1 MQPTQI
7 YWQICTKC
15 LWNEFL
21 SFKEKNYKPKIEWR
35 MYMLDSNTDRLLW
48 TVVTVVVVGAI
59 LLIVKTAFPEL
70 VTDVIS
76 AVRSK
81 LTAGAVT
88 GPFGR

>member
-70 VTDVIS
+70 VTDIIS

-81 LTAGAVT
+81 LTAGAIT

>member
-81 LTAGAVT
+81 LTAG
-88 GPFGR
+88 FGR

>member
-1 MQPTQI
+1 
-7 YWQICTKC
+7 
-15 LWNEFL
+15 
-21 SFKEKNYKPKIEWR
+21 

-48 TVVTVVVVGAI
+48 TVVAVVVVGAI

-81 LTAGAVT
+81 LTAGAIT
-88 GPFGR
+88 GQFGR

>member
-81 LTAGAVT
+81 LTAGAIT

>member
-1 MQPTQI
+1 
-7 YWQICTKC
+7 
-15 LWNEFL
+15 
-21 SFKEKNYKPKIEWR
+21 
-35 MYMLDSNTDRLLW
+35 MLDSNTDRLLW
-48 TVVTVVVVGAI
+48 TVVAVVVVGAI

-81 LTAGAVT
+81 LTAGAIT

>member
-81 LTAGAVT
+81 LTAGAIT
-88 GPFGR
+88 G

>member
-1 MQPTQI
+1 
-7 YWQICTKC
+7 

-81 LTAGAVT
+81 LTAGAIT

>member
-48 TVVTVVVVGAI
+48 TVITVVVVGAI

-81 LTAGAVT
+81 LTAGAIT